1 MRISD
6 WSSDVCS
13 TDLVRDRRV
22 RDTLQFE
29 ERAFAEISGKID
41 IGIRQIG
48 LAGRDEDRAT
58 DGVPHEEGALGTAKH
73 LHALDIGE
81 RENRTGRPPEI
92 DLVDIDIHARIGGR
106 QIRSAE
112 RGGGT
117 EWVRTYRT
125 RGAP

>member
-13 TDLVRDRRV
+13 SDLPIAVLLLHAGGDLDGERVRDRRV

-58 DGVPHEEGALGTAKH
+58 DGVPPEEGALGTAKH

-92 DLVDIDIHARIGGR
+92 DLVDIDTHARI
-106 QIRSAE
+106 
-112 RGGGT
+112 
-117 EWVRTYRT
+117 
-125 RGAP
+125 

>member
-13 TDLVRDRRV
+13 SDLRRV

-58 DGVPHEEGALGTAKH
+58 DGVPPEEGALGTAKH

-92 DLVDIDIHARIGGR
+92 DLVDIDTHARIGGR
-106 QIRSAE
+106 QIVILTDAADGLCCKNREA
-112 RGGGT
+112 
-117 EWVRTYRT
+117 
-125 RGAP
+125 